1 MEKSRVRTITEVGLS
16 IALFAVLDYFNVR
29 LPINIAGGSI
39 SLAMTPILVLAVFRG
54 PAIGALA
61 GVLCGGVD
69 LMISPFVLNI
79 FQVFLDYPIA
89 FGLVGLA
96 GLVKKPLETAFK
108 ANKKSHMGAW
118 IFTSII
124 IAALGRFT
132 AHLFSGV
139 IFFASNAPAGQ
150 NVWAYSAL
158 YQIQYLLPSFIG
170 CGIVCAV
177 VIPSLLNYFWSE

>member
-1 MEKSRVRTITEVGLS
+1 MEKSRVRTIAEVGLS

-54 PAIGALA
+54 PAIGMLA

-69 LMISPFVLNI
+69 LMIAPYVLNV

-96 GLVKKPLETAFK
+96 GLSKAPLERAYKNHKKPQI
-108 ANKKSHMGAW
+108 GAW
-118 IFTSII
+118 IFAGLGF
-124 IAALGRFT
+124 AALGRFA
-132 AHLFSGV
+132 AHLLSGV

-150 NVWAYSAL
+150 NVWVYSAL

-177 VIPSLLNYFWSE
+177 VIPSLLAYFWSE